1 MKAIYTALLLVFSF
15 SMSAQELAALQPPD
29 SDEIADFKLYPN
41 PVVDDVVYITSKHNA
56 PKTVVIYD
64 VFGGVLLRDRM
75 LTKALSIAQ
84 LAAGV
89 YVIQITEENKTITR
103 KLVVK

>member
-1 MKAIYTALLLVFSF
+1 MVFSLA
-15 SMSAQELAALQPPD
+15 MSAQEIAALHPSD
-29 SDEIADFKLYPN
+29 SDEIIGFKLYPN
-41 PVVDDVVYITSKHNA
+41 PVFDDVVYIVTQNNA

-64 VFGGVLLRDRM
+64 VFGEVLLRDR
-75 LTKALSIAQ
+75 LLNKALSISQ

-89 YVIQITEENKTITR
+89 YVMQVTEENKTITR

>member
-1 MKAIYTALLLVFSF
+1 
-15 SMSAQELAALQPPD
+15 MSAQEIAALRPSN
-29 SDEIADFKLYPN
+29 SDEITGFKLYPN
-41 PVVDDVVYITSKHNA
+41 PVFDDVVYITTQNNA

-64 VFGGVLLRDRM
+64 VFGEVLLKDRM

-84 LAAGV
+84 LSPGV
-89 YVIQITEENKTITR
+89 YVMQVTEENKTITR